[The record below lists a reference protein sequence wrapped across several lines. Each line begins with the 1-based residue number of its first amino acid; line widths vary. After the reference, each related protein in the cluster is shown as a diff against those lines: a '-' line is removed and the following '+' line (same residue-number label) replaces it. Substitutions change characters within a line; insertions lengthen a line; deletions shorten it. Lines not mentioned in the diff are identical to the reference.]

1 MKNKKYL
8 KKWAICFAFR
18 FFCLPL
24 HPQLSANTLGCSPAA
39 TRADCKSAVIR
50 LRRFESYHPNSIIC
64 NHGAVTFLC
73 GRIFIWSFL
82 FDRFYLIVLFD
93 RFYLIVFIW
102 SSYLNVFLFFFRI
115 DFEPIARLCV
125 KLCKKQRL
133 KVCRLVFIVLLLYKI
148 SCTSA
153 KIASKLASLPSVCI
167 IFS

>member
-1 MKNKKYL
+1 MTFRNALSVSQKGVKNKKYL

-73 GRIFIWSFL
+73 GRIFIWSFFL
-82 FDRFYLIVLFD
+82 IVFFDRFFC
-93 RFYLIVFIW
+93 
-102 SSYLNVFLFFFRI
+102 SFFRV
-115 DFEPIARLCV
+115 DFEPLARLCV

-133 KVCRLVFIVLLLYKI
+133 KVCRLVFIVLLLHKI
-148 SCTSA
+148 SGTSA
-153 KIASKLASLPSVCI
+153 KIAIKLASLPSVCI